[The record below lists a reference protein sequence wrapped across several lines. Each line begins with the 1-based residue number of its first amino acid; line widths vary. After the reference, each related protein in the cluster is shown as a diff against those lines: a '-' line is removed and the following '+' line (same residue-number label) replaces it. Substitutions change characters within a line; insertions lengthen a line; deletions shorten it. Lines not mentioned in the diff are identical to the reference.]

1 MANLDFIDYF
11 ILLGTLHLCWL
22 MLQMIGGLL
31 APLWQKEKKQ
41 FEIVDDL
48 NQAKTVLVLIPV
60 CNEHPTILRQTLQKC
75 MNLPEAKIVVVENS
89 SDGAKKSALEQVC
102 QSMHIDCY
110 SIENLGNKAR
120 ALNHYLQNQAIEVDF
135 IAVLDVDQEPEPAFL
150 STVLPFFAT
159 DDQLGFVQT
168 PQAFRNEKK
177 SWLTVVYAAM
187 QSIFFRGVCVARG
200 RIGFTP
206 CLGTNFVM
214 RFSALKAVG
223 GFDEN
228 SQTEDVATSLKL
240 SLAGY
245 RALYLNQ
252 VLVFGLVP
260 NRFRDILK
268 QMKRYTI
275 GSNQILAKIFGR
287 VIWQPKHWMKVRNWL
302 TIGHYLHYSSTLL
315 VGSFIFYLS
324 FFSDHILV
332 WVNLIIIGVFLLI
345 MLVWLPFYKMLTGLL
360 FFTIILPFTLI
371 FNLDITAYNRK
382 FAVTGKQMEDLE
394 EDEVLILKEEKKIRL
409 EK

>member
-1 MANLDFIDYF
+1 MTNWDFIDYF
-11 ILLGTLHLCWL
+11 ILLGTVHLTWL
-22 MLQMIGGLL
+22 MMQMLGGLL
-31 APLWQKEKKQ
+31 APFFQKKEKSKLLVA
-41 FEIVDDL
+41 EPPD
-48 NQAKTVLVLIPV
+48 APAVLVLVPV
-60 CNEHPTILRQTLQKC
+60 CNENPNILESTLQKC
-75 MNLPEAKIVVVENS
+75 QALGGVDLVVVENS
-89 SDGAKKSALEQVC
+89 SDLLIKASLEQVC
-102 QSMHIDCY
+102 EKLGVRCY

-120 ALNHYLQNQAIEVDF
+120 ALNHYLKNHTVAAEF
-135 IAVLDVDQEPEPAFL
+135 ISVLDVDQEPEPEFL
-150 STVLPFFAT
+150 ETILPHFQ
-159 DDQLGFVQT
+159 DQEDLGLVQT

-177 SWLTVVYAAM
+177 SWLTLIYAAM
-187 QSIFFRGVCVARG
+187 QAIFFRGVCVARG

-214 RFSALKAVG
+214 RLSALRAVG

-228 SQTEDVATSLKL
+228 SQTEDVATSLKVA
-240 SLAGY
+240 LAGY
-245 RALYLNQ
+245 RTQYLNQ
-252 VLVFGLVP
+252 VLVYGLVP

-275 GSNQILAKIFGR
+275 GSNQILGKLFGH
-287 VIWQPKHWMKVRNWL
+287 ILWQPKHWSKARNWL

-332 WVNLIIIGVFLLI
+332 EVNLTIIGIFLLI

-371 FNLDITAYNRK
+371 FNLDVTAYNRK
-382 FAVTGKQMEDLE
+382 FAVTGKQIDDLE
-394 EDEVLILKEEKKIRL
+394 EAEGLVLKEEKKVKL
-409 EK
+409 K

>member
-1 MANLDFIDYF
+1 MANWDFIDYF
-11 ILLGTLHLCWL
+11 ILLGTVHLTWL
-22 MLQMIGGLL
+22 MLQMLGGLL
-31 APLWQKEKKQ
+31 APFFQKKEKPKLLVA
-41 FEIVDDL
+41 EPPDASVVLLIV
-48 NQAKTVLVLIPV
+48 PV
-60 CNEHPTILRQTLQKC
+60 CNENPNILESTLQKC
-75 MNLPEAKIVVVENS
+75 QVLSDVDLVVLENS
-89 SDGAKKSALEQVC
+89 SNLIIKASLEQVC
-102 QSMHIDCY
+102 EKLGVRCY

-120 ALNHYLQNQAIEVDF
+120 ALNHYLKNHTVTAEFVS
-135 IAVLDVDQEPEPAFL
+135 VLDVDQEPEPEFL
-150 STVLPFFAT
+150 ETILPHFQGQE
-159 DDQLGFVQT
+159 DLGLVQT

-177 SWLTVVYAAM
+177 SWLTFVYAAM
-187 QSIFFRGVCVARG
+187 QAIFFRGVCVARG

-214 RFSALKAVG
+214 RLSALRAVG

-228 SQTEDVATSLKL
+228 SQTEDVATSLKVA
-240 SLAGY
+240 LAGY
-245 RALYLNQ
+245 RTQYLNQ
-252 VLVFGLVP
+252 VLVYGLVP

-275 GSNQILAKIFGR
+275 GSNQILGKIFGR
-287 VIWQPKHWMKVRNWL
+287 ILWQPKHWSKVRNWL

-324 FFSDHILV
+324 FFSDHVLV
-332 WVNLIIIGVFLLI
+332 EVNLVIIGIFLLI

-382 FAVTGKQMEDLE
+382 FAVTGKQIDDLE
-394 EDEVLILKEEKKIRL
+394 ETEGLVLKKI
-409 EK
+409 KKHH